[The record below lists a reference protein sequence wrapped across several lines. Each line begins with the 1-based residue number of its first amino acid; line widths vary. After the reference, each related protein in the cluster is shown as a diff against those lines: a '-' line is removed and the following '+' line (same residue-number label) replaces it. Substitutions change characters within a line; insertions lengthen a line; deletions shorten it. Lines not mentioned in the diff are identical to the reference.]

1 MEPDARQF
9 LTYHQA
15 LVVVDGI
22 GAMLGINYADDESRQ
37 AIAARV
43 ALLDR
48 LKAALLRQPVGLATR
63 VPENTESEPGTDI
76 LTALREVRSTLTVVQ
91 AIGVC
96 RLTLQEILDRLDAVI
111 EEIRDAWSVDRP
123 LARCRSL
130 RPATP
135 AEEGEVAALLRAGA
149 GAGIC
154 WASDDDDGEGA
165 A

>member
-1 MEPDARQF
+1 MEPDAREL

-15 LVVVDGI
+15 LLVVDGI
-22 GAMLGINYADDESRQ
+22 VPRQ
-37 AIAARV
+37 AAE
-43 ALLDR
+43 D
-48 LKAALLRQPVGLATR
+48 
-63 VPENTESEPGTDI
+63 EPGTDI
-76 LTALREVRSTLTVVQ
+76 LTTLREVRSTLTVVQ

-96 RLTLQEILDRLDAVI
+96 RLTLQEILDRLDAII
-111 EEIRDAWSVDRP
+111 EEVRDAWSVDRP

-154 WASDDDDGEGA
+154 WASDDDDGEDA
-165 A
+165 